1 MAIHKIFKTK
11 TPNKKQSIKEQSAA
25 TTSYAA
31 GATKDLQ
38 QCVRV
43 EYASGKFKPHE
54 EDDIISEKTEF
65 LMAHNISSPL
75 PILKTPHLKVHEMN
89 WSDIGR
95 EIANYK
101 SKTGMQKP
109 TSHRMIS
116 LQKGER
122 LSDKQWRK
130 LVKKYMRRMGLQH
143 TKYVVFIHH
152 DTDHSHIHI
161 NCGAIDVK
169 TKKVVNEWQNHPEAT
184 KVMREIEDEF
194 GLGSVANPGDKI
206 NERDENS
213 KLKPIHIE
221 KKKLKAAIKPRFNAK

>member
-1 MAIHKIFKTK
+1 MAIHKIFETK
-11 TPNKKQSIKEQSAA
+11 TPSKKQSIEDQSAA
-25 TTSYAA
+25 TTNYSA
-31 GATKDLQ
+31 GTTKVLQ

-75 PILKTPHLKVHEMN
+75 PILETPHLKVHEMN

-116 LQKGER
+116 LQKGEQ
-122 LSDKQWRK
+122 LSHKQWRK
-130 LVKKYMRRMGLQH
+130 LVKKYMRRMGLQN
-143 TKYVVFIHH
+143 TKYVS
-152 DTDHSHIHI
+152 DY
-161 NCGAIDVK
+161 
-169 TKKVVNEWQNHPEAT
+169 
-184 KVMREIEDEF
+184 
-194 GLGSVANPGDKI
+194 L
-206 NERDENS
+206 
-213 KLKPIHIE
+213 
-221 KKKLKAAIKPRFNAK
+221 